1 MAQNAASSGG
11 ACAPRASSLNIG
23 ETLNRSPESCINMPQ
38 SKRLCASP
46 KRARGLPMK
55 NLVWLFIPAL
65 LSVIAIAAEPPQQ
78 AAVDYPAWAYPKADA
93 TPPAG
98 AEASGPVKVPGSA
111 KSYTQKE
118 IDDLANP
125 PDWFPDE
132 HGTVPQIVR
141 SGASDKGFA
150 CGSCHLF
157 AGYGHPESANLAGLS
172 ADFIVEQMADF
183 KSGDRIDPAR
193 MNAISQATSDDDA
206 KAAADYFSSLKPTVW
221 VKVMEADMVPKS
233 WVNAARMRLPLPGGG
248 MEPLGN
254 RIIELPQDPALAT
267 ARDPKSGFIAYVP
280 PGSVAKGEMLAST
293 GGGKTISCT
302 VCHGDGLKGFGN
314 IPELAG
320 QHPIYIARQLYNFKA
335 GTSKSAA
342 AQQMQNVVANL
353 TPDDILALS
362 AYAASQAR

>member
-1 MAQNAASSGG
+1 M
-11 ACAPRASSLNIG
+11 RHFI
-23 ETLNRSPESCINMPQ
+23 
-38 SKRLCASP
+38 
-46 KRARGLPMK
+46 
-55 NLVWLFIPAL
+55 WLLIPAL

-78 AAVDYPAWAYPKADA
+78 DSADHPAWAFPAPDA
-93 TPPAG
+93 NPPAG

-132 HGTVPQIVR
+132 HGAVPQIVR

-150 CGSCHLF
+150 CGSCHLL
-157 AGYGHPESANLAGLS
+157 AGYGHPESASLAGLS
-172 ADFIVEQMADF
+172 ADFIVQQMADF

-193 MNAISQATSDDDA
+193 MNTISQATSDDDA

-221 VKVMEADMVPKS
+221 VKVMEADMVPKT

-248 MEPLGN
+248 MEPLGS
-254 RIIELPQDPALAT
+254 RIIEVPQDPALAT

-280 PGSVAKGEMLAST
+280 PGSLAKGEMLAST

-314 IPELAG
+314 IPSLAG
-320 QHPIYIARQLYNFKA
+320 QHPIYIARQLLGFKA

-342 AQQMQNVVANL
+342 AQQMQNVVSNL
-353 TPDDILALS
+353 TLDDIVALS
-362 AYAASQAR
+362 AYAAAQAP

>member
-1 MAQNAASSGG
+1 M
-11 ACAPRASSLNIG
+11 RNIIW
-23 ETLNRSPESCINMPQ
+23 L
-38 SKRLCASP
+38 
-46 KRARGLPMK
+46 
-55 NLVWLFIPAL
+55 LVPAL
-65 LSVIAIAAEPPQQ
+65 LGVIAVAAKPPQQ
-78 AAVDYPAWAYPKADA
+78 NEDHPAWAFLVPDA

-98 AEASGPVKVPGSA
+98 TEASGPVKVPGST

-132 HGTVPQIVR
+132 HGAVPQIVK

-150 CGSCHLF
+150 CGSCHLYT
-157 AGYGHPESANLAGLS
+157 GYGHPESANLAGLS
-172 ADFIVEQMADF
+172 ADHLVQQMADF

-193 MNAISQATSDDDA
+193 MNTISQATSDEDA
-206 KAAADYFSSLKPTVW
+206 KAAADYFSMQKPTVW
-221 VKVMEADMVPKS
+221 VKVMEADMVPKT
-233 WVNAARMRLPLPGGG
+233 WVNAARMRLPLPSGG

-254 RIIELPQDPALAT
+254 RIIEVPQDPALAT

-280 PGSVAKGEMLAST
+280 PGSVAKGEMLATT

-314 IPELAG
+314 IPEIAG
-320 QHPIYIARQLYNFKA
+320 QHPIYVARQLYGFKA

-342 AQQMQNVVANL
+342 AQQMQKVVENL
-353 TPDDILALS
+353 TTDDIIALS
-362 AYAASQAR
+362 AYAAAQAP

>member
-1 MAQNAASSGG
+1 
-11 ACAPRASSLNIG
+11 
-23 ETLNRSPESCINMPQ
+23 
-38 SKRLCASP
+38 
-46 KRARGLPMK
+46 MK
-55 NLVWLFIPAL
+55 KVFWLLIPAML
-65 LSVIAIAAEPPQQ
+65 GVIAIAAEPPQQ
-78 AAVDYPAWAYPKADA
+78 NADRPTWAFLVPDA

-98 AEASGPVKVPGSA
+98 AEATGPVKVPGST

-132 HGTVPQIVR
+132 HGTVPPIVK

-150 CGSCHLF
+150 CGSCHLLT
-157 AGYGHPESANLAGLS
+157 GYGHPESANLAGLS
-172 ADFIVEQMADF
+172 ADYLVEQMADF

-193 MNAISQATSDDDA
+193 MNTISQATSDEDA
-206 KAAADYFSSLKPTVW
+206 KAAADYFSMQKPTVW
-221 VKVMEADMVPKS
+221 VKVMEADMVPKT
-233 WVNAARMRLPLPGGG
+233 WVNTARMRLPLPSGG

-254 RIIELPQDPALAT
+254 RIIELPQDPARAT

-280 PGSVAKGEMLAST
+280 AGSVAKGEMLATT

-320 QHPIYIARQLYNFKA
+320 QHPIYIARQLYGFKA

-342 AQQMQNVVANL
+342 AQQMQKVAENL
-353 TPDDILALS
+353 TMDDIIALS
-362 AYAASQAR
+362 AYAASQAP

>member
-1 MAQNAASSGG
+1 
-11 ACAPRASSLNIG
+11 
-23 ETLNRSPESCINMPQ
+23 
-38 SKRLCASP
+38 
-46 KRARGLPMK
+46 MK
-55 NLVWLFIPAL
+55 NFAWLLIPGL

-78 AAVDYPAWAYPKADA
+78 NTAEHPAWAYPAPDA

-98 AEASGPVKVPGSA
+98 AEASGPVKVPGST

-132 HGTVPQIVR
+132 SKSAPTIVR
-141 SGASDKGFA
+141 SGAADKGFA

-157 AGYGHPESANLAGLS
+157 SGGGHPESANLAALS
-172 ADFIVEQMADF
+172 ADFIVQQMADF

-193 MNAISQATSDDDA
+193 MNTIAQATSDEDA
-206 KAAADYFSSLKPTVW
+206 KQAADYFAAQKPTVW
-221 VKVMEADMVPKS
+221 VKVMEADMVPKT

-248 MEPLGN
+248 MEPTGN
-254 RIIELPQDPALAT
+254 RIIELPQDPARAT

-280 PGSVAKGEMLAST
+280 PGSIAKGEMLAST

-320 QHPIYIARQLYNFKA
+320 QHPIYIARQLFGFKA
-335 GTSKSAA
+335 GTGKSAA
-342 AQQMQNVVANL
+342 AQQMQKVAENL
-353 TPDDILALS
+353 TVDDIIALS
-362 AYAASQAR
+362 AYAAAQAP

>member
-1 MAQNAASSGG
+1 MRNFIW
-11 ACAPRASSLNIG
+11 L
-23 ETLNRSPESCINMPQ
+23 
-38 SKRLCASP
+38 
-46 KRARGLPMK
+46 
-55 NLVWLFIPAL
+55 LVPAL

-78 AAVDYPAWAYPKADA
+78 GSTDYPAWAFPTADA
-93 TPPAG
+93 NPPAG
-98 AEASGPVKVPGSA
+98 TEASGPIKVPGST

-172 ADFIVEQMADF
+172 TDYLVQQMADF

-193 MNAISQATSDDDA
+193 MNTISQATSDDDA

-221 VKVMEADMVPKS
+221 VKVMEADMVPKT

-248 MEPLGN
+248 MVTALSNCRKTPHSPPRATLSLGSSLTF
-254 RIIELPQDPALAT
+254 RPAALPKAKCWSQLA
-267 ARDPKSGFIAYVP
+267 A
-280 PGSVAKGEMLAST
+280 
-293 GGGKTISCT
+293 
-302 VCHGDGLKGFGN
+302 
-314 IPELAG
+314 
-320 QHPIYIARQLYNFKA
+320 ARQFPA
-335 GTSKSAA
+335 PCVTAMA
-342 AQQMQNVVANL
+342 
-353 TPDDILALS
+353 
-362 AYAASQAR
+362 

>member
-1 MAQNAASSGG
+1 
-11 ACAPRASSLNIG
+11 
-23 ETLNRSPESCINMPQ
+23 
-38 SKRLCASP
+38 
-46 KRARGLPMK
+46 MK
-55 NLVWLFIPAL
+55 KVFWLLIPAML
-65 LSVIAIAAEPPQQ
+65 GVMAIAAEPPQQ
-78 AAVDYPAWAYPKADA
+78 NADRPTWAFLVPDA

-98 AEASGPVKVPGSA
+98 AEATGPVKVSGST

-132 HGTVPQIVR
+132 HGAVPPIVK

-150 CGSCHLF
+150 CGSCHLLT
-157 AGYGHPESANLAGLS
+157 GYGHPESANLAGLS
-172 ADFIVEQMADF
+172 ADYLVEQMADF

-193 MNAISQATSDDDA
+193 MNTISQATSDEDA
-206 KAAADYFSSLKPTVW
+206 KAAADYFSMQKPTVW
-221 VKVMEADMVPKS
+221 VKVMEADMVPKT
-233 WVNAARMRLPLPGGG
+233 WVNAARMRLPLPAGG
-248 MEPLGN
+248 MEALGN
-254 RIIELPQDPALAT
+254 RIIELPQDPARAT

-280 PGSVAKGEMLAST
+280 AGSVAKGEMLATT

-320 QHPIYIARQLYNFKA
+320 QHPIYIARQLYGFKA

-342 AQQMQNVVANL
+342 AQQMQKVAENL
-353 TPDDILALS
+353 TMDDIIALS
-362 AYAASQAR
+362 AYAASQAP

>member
-1 MAQNAASSGG
+1 MRNS
-11 ACAPRASSLNIG
+11 
-23 ETLNRSPESCINMPQ
+23 M
-38 SKRLCASP
+38 
-46 KRARGLPMK
+46 
-55 NLVWLFIPAL
+55 WLLMPAL
-65 LSVIAIAAEPPQQ
+65 LSIIAIAAESPQQ
-78 AAVDYPAWAYPKADA
+78 NTEDHPAWAFLVPDA

-98 AEASGPVKVPGSA
+98 TEASGPIKVPGST

-132 HGTVPQIVR
+132 HGPAPQIVR
-141 SGASDKGFA
+141 SGASNKGFA

-172 ADFIVEQMADF
+172 ADFLVQQMADF

-193 MNAISQATSDDDA
+193 MNTISQATSDEDA
-206 KAAADYFSSLKPTVW
+206 KQAADYFASLKPTVW
-221 VKVMEADMVPKS
+221 VKVTEADTVPKS
-233 WVNAARMRLPLPGGG
+233 WVNAARMRLPLPNGGT
-248 MEPLGN
+248 EPLGS

-280 PGSVAKGEMLAST
+280 PGSIAKGEMLATT

-320 QHPIYIARQLYNFKA
+320 QHPIYIARQLFGFKA

-342 AQQMQNVVANL
+342 AQQMQEVVENL
-353 TPDDILALS
+353 TTDDIVALS
-362 AYAASQAR
+362 AYAASLAP

>member
-1 MAQNAASSGG
+1 MRNF
-11 ACAPRASSLNIG
+11 
-23 ETLNRSPESCINMPQ
+23 
-38 SKRLCASP
+38 
-46 KRARGLPMK
+46 
-55 NLVWLFIPAL
+55 VWLLVPAL

-78 AAVDYPAWAYPKADA
+78 NAAEHPAWAFPVADA

-98 AEASGPVKVPGSA
+98 AEVSGPVKVPGST

-118 IDDLANP
+118 IDDLGNP

-132 HGTVPQIVR
+132 YKSAPPIVR
-141 SGASDKGFA
+141 SGAGDKGFA

-157 AGYGHPESANLAGLS
+157 SGGGHPESANLAGLS
-172 ADFIVEQMADF
+172 ADYVVQQMADF

-193 MNAISQATSDDDA
+193 MNTIAQATSDDDA
-206 KAAADYFSSLKPTVW
+206 KQASDYFAAQKVTAW
-221 VKVMEADMVPKS
+221 IKVMEADMVPKT

-248 MEPLGN
+248 MEPIAN
-254 RIIELPQDPALAT
+254 RIIEVPQDPALAT

-280 PGSVAKGEMLAST
+280 QGSIAKGEMLATT

-320 QHPIYIARQLYNFKA
+320 QHPIYIARQLFGFKSGA
-335 GTSKSAA
+335 GKSAA
-342 AQQMQNVVANL
+342 AQQMQKVAENL
-353 TPDDILALS
+353 TVDDIIALS
-362 AYAASQAR
+362 AYAAAQAP

>member
-1 MAQNAASSGG
+1 MRNFA
-11 ACAPRASSLNIG
+11 
-23 ETLNRSPESCINMPQ
+23 
-38 SKRLCASP
+38 
-46 KRARGLPMK
+46 
-55 NLVWLFIPAL
+55 WLLIPGL

-78 AAVDYPAWAYPKADA
+78 NTAEHPAWAYPAPDA

-98 AEASGPVKVPGSA
+98 AEASGPVKVPGST

-132 HGTVPQIVR
+132 YKNAPTIVR
-141 SGASDKGFA
+141 SGAADKGFA

-157 AGYGHPESANLAGLS
+157 SGGGHPESANLAALS
-172 ADFIVEQMADF
+172 ADYIVQQMADF

-193 MNAISQATSDDDA
+193 MNTIAQATSDEDA
-206 KAAADYFSSLKPTVW
+206 KQAADYFAAQKPTVW
-221 VKVMEADMVPKS
+221 VKVMEADMVPKT

-248 MEPLGN
+248 MEPTGN
-254 RIIELPQDPALAT
+254 RIIEVPQDPALAT

-320 QHPIYIARQLYNFKA
+320 QHPIYIARQLFGFKA
-335 GTSKSAA
+335 GTGKSAA
-342 AQQMQNVVANL
+342 AQQMQKVAENL
-353 TPDDILALS
+353 TVDDIIALS
-362 AYAASQAR
+362 AYAAAQAP

>member
-1 MAQNAASSGG
+1 M
-11 ACAPRASSLNIG
+11 RKVL
-23 ETLNRSPESCINMPQ
+23 
-38 SKRLCASP
+38 
-46 KRARGLPMK
+46 
-55 NLVWLFIPAL
+55 WLLIPASL
-65 LSVIAIAAEPPQQ
+65 GVIAIAAEPPQQ
-78 AAVDYPAWAYPKADA
+78 NADRPTWAFLVPDA

-98 AEASGPVKVPGSA
+98 TEAAGPVKVPGSS

-132 HGTVPQIVR
+132 HGAVPQIVK

-150 CGSCHLF
+150 CGSCHLYT
-157 AGYGHPESANLAGLS
+157 GYGHPESANLAGLS
-172 ADFIVEQMADF
+172 ADYLVEQMADF

-193 MNAISQATSDDDA
+193 MNTIAQATSDEDA
-206 KAAADYFSSLKPTVW
+206 KAAADYFSMQKATVW
-221 VKVMEADMVPKS
+221 VKVMEADMVPKT
-233 WVNAARMRLPLPGGG
+233 WVNAARMRLPLPSGG

-254 RIIELPQDPALAT
+254 RIIEVPQDPARAT

-280 PGSVAKGEMLAST
+280 QGSVAKGEMLATT

-320 QHPIYIARQLYNFKA
+320 QHPIYIARQLYGFKA

-342 AQQMQNVVANL
+342 AQQMQKVAENL
-353 TPDDILALS
+353 TMDDIIALS
-362 AYAASQAR
+362 AYAASQAP